1 MDKKNILIIE
11 DERNLGRTL
20 AQALRVGLD
29 RHFEV
34 ETCESGE
41 EAFHKLYE
49 KDYSLIISDLRLPG
63 IDGLELITYIKRFFS
78 DTHVILITGFGSDEV
93 EARADQ
99 ITEGHLTKP
108 FDILDLLRMVQKVID
123 PRHKKNGAFLKD
135 DLTNDTPHRILIL
148 YKLSEHPH
156 NVSDLA
162 AELELHQPTTSR
174 HLKVLRDR
182 GIVVAQ
188 RDGQSMFYSLADRR
202 IIKALDLLRAVL
214 ADTLETQI
222 ALARTANESFG
233 NFD

>member
-1 MDKKNILIIE
+1 MNKNLR
-11 DERNLGRTL
+11 DEINRLHAQVCSAL
-20 AQALRVGLD
+20 A
-29 RHFEV
+29 
-34 ETCESGE
+34 
-41 EAFHKLYE
+41 
-49 KDYSLIISDLRLPG
+49 
-63 IDGLELITYIKRFFS
+63 
-78 DTHVILITGFGSDEV
+78 
-93 EARADQ
+93 
-99 ITEGHLTKP
+99 
-108 FDILDLLRMVQKVID
+108 D
-123 PRHKKNGAFLKD
+123 PN
-135 DLTNDTPHRILIL
+135 RILIL

-156 NVSDLA
+156 NVSDLS

-233 NFD
+233 NID